1 MGSANSVTPRRWWRS
16 DNDRRSVGRGPKVA
30 PTFMTSSLSA
40 LAAAILAALGAGDVT
55 GEAVLPVRHRLRIHE
70 VVSARH
76 PFLT

>member
-1 MGSANSVTPRRWWRS
+1 
-16 DNDRRSVGRGPKVA
+16 
-30 PTFMTSSLSA
+30 MTSSLSA